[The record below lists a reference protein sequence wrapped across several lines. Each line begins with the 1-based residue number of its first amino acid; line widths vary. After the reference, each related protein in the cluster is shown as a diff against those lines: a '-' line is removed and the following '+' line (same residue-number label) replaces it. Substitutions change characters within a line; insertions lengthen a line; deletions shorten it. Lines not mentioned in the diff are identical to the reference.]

1 VGTTLVLLGVYA
13 ALLVAAGAWATRRVR
28 GSGDFFVAS
37 RSLSGGLVF
46 ATLLAANIGAGS
58 TVGATGLG
66 YRHGL
71 SAWWW
76 SGSAAIGCVVL
87 GLAVAPRLHRLAA
100 AHGFFTV
107 GDFLEWR
114 FDRSVRVLISA
125 ILWLGTLSLLAGQ
138 LIAMAWAFEVIAGL
152 AGALLSALVLV
163 AYFSGGG
170 LLASAAVN
178 LVQLVTLLV
187 GFALALPFAWRAA
200 GGWSALASAGGP
212 SAAGYGSLG
221 GMGLSGVLGLAVVF
235 VPSFIASPGLIQKT
249 FGARTPESARRAVL
263 LNAAALAAF
272 ALVPALLGMAMR
284 RLEPG
289 LANAELALPRLTT
302 DVLPPWVGALALAAL
317 FAAEISTADA
327 VLFMLSTSLSRD
339 LYQALVRPGAD
350 DRALLRVGRASA
362 LAGGGLAVALAL
374 LLPSVAAALVLFYS
388 VMTASLFVPLMAG
401 LFSRRPRAGHARLAI
416 VASVVVTSGLR
427 LLLGAAGAG
436 AWLPSL
442 AGMAAAALVFAAA
455 WTRPAP
461 ASSRQLY

>member
-1 VGTTLVLLGVYA
+1 MGTTLALLGVYG
-13 ALLVAAGAWATRRVR
+13 ALLVAAGAWAARRVR
-28 GSGDFFVAS
+28 GPGDFFVAS
-37 RSLSGGLVF
+37 RSLPGGLVF

-76 SGSAAIGCVVL
+76 SGSAAIGCAVL

-114 FDRSVRVLISA
+114 FDRSVRVMISA

-152 AGALLSALVLV
+152 PRAGGALLSALVLV

-187 GFALALPFAWRAA
+187 GFALALPLAWQAA
-200 GGWSALASAGGP
+200 GGWSGLAGAGGP
-212 SAAGYGSLG
+212 AAAGYGSLG

-235 VPSFIASPGLIQKT
+235 VPSFIVSPGLIQKT
-249 FGARTPESARRAVL
+249 FGARTPGSARRAVL
-263 LNAAALAAF
+263 GNAVALAAF
-272 ALVPALLGMAMR
+272 ALVPAVLGMAMR

-289 LANAELALPRLTT
+289 LANPELALPRLTT

-362 LAGGGLAVALAL
+362 LAGGVLAVVLAL
-374 LLPSVAAALVLFYS
+374 LLPSVASALVLFYS

-401 LFSRRPRAGHARLAI
+401 LFSKRPGAGHARAAI
-416 VASVVVTSGLR
+416 VASVAVTAGLR
-427 LLLGAAGAG
+427 LALGGGGAG
-436 AWLPSL
+436 AWLPSVAGIL
-442 AGMAAAALVFAAA
+442 AAGLVFATA
-455 WTRPAP
+455 WTRLGSADP
-461 ASSRQLY
+461 